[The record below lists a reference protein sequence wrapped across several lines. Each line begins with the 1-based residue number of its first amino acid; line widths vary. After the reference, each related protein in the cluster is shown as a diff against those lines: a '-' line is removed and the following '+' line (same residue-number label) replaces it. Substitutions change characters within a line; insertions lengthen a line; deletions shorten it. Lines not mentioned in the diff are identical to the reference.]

1 MRHSLAS
8 PLDFSKFGLKKE
20 VKSKCFL
27 TNDRFRFR
35 MKEPTSLEGITD
47 TQSLEAL
54 ANQLSDLKD
63 QRRELE
69 EERSEIAIEME
80 INMSQE
86 VWKRAQEN
94 QKGLKDSDERQQA
107 IVEKQIKI
115 SQGALTEASRLRK
128 LIMETQN
135 LGELDD
141 QEQNEVTTE
150 PVVDEFVA
158 PEDDGHDSVSRRQET
173 DAGDNHHRPL
183 ASSTPWLKAKGDA
196 SLEQSMAKSIQ
207 AAIESSSSCITKS
220 MLKIEP
226 CVPATGSSYLSMVEW
241 KRWKALL
248 LVTLST
254 VPGLSEAEKKVTF
267 LRSAGSCLLDILE
280 SIPET
285 IGELLNPFT
294 STIEAL
300 DTYFGS
306 EACIRLARLTFKE
319 ISQMPNESNVD
330 FIARLMKAI
339 KGCNYSE
346 DYMEDHLMDMIA
358 RKSSDVDIRKE
369 TQTYDR
375 SSGKRCS
382 YNQLREFAL
391 QLESIRRMEREH
403 TSNARKLS
411 GVNAVEPQSSNEA
424 SRDSYTQKR
433 EKGWLASR
441 DPSRAIARTLI
452 SKTEVQVANSVSV
465 IAVVHG
471 TTLFEIVV
479 RPGRRVTVVAEQ
491 DIWLANAR
499 DQC

>member
-1 MRHSLAS
+1 MASQLNQQSRSLW
-8 PLDFSKFGLKKE
+8 LRR
-20 VKSKCFL
+20 V
-27 TNDRFRFR
+27 
-35 MKEPTSLEGITD
+35 TD
-47 TQSLEAL
+47 T
-54 ANQLSDLKD
+54 
-63 QRRELE
+63 
-69 EERSEIAIEME
+69 
-80 INMSQE
+80 
-86 VWKRAQEN
+86 
-94 QKGLKDSDERQQA
+94 
-107 IVEKQIKI
+107 I
-115 SQGALTEASRLRK
+115 SQAE
-128 LIMETQN
+128 
-135 LGELDD
+135 
-141 QEQNEVTTE
+141 
-150 PVVDEFVA
+150 
-158 PEDDGHDSVSRRQET
+158 ET

-183 ASSTPWLKAKGDA
+183 ASSTPWSKSKGDV

-248 LVTLST
+248 SVTLST

-285 IGELLNPFT
+285 IGETLNPFT

-319 ISQMPNESNVD
+319 ISQIPNESNVD

-441 DPSRAIARTLI
+441 DPSRARHSNTHQQDRGAS
-452 SKTEVQVANSVSV
+452 SKQRECDCCGSWNHAVRDCHQTWKTCNSCGRAGHLSRKCPRSV
-465 IAVVHG
+465 LKRDRSPTRFSSA
-471 TTLFEIVV
+471 
-479 RPGRRVTVVAEQ
+479 
-491 DIWLANAR
+491 AR
-499 DQC
+499 DNRKAKVQAIDEESNEVDN